1 MKILVTG
8 PTGTQGLP
16 VTKELIA
23 KGFEVKAFALESDP
37 RLPLLKELGA
47 EVFCGNLFDEESI
60 FQALEDCEGIFFL
73 PAIPSSGDET
83 NEVTVGRNVVSAAE
97 RAGVKYMVH
106 SSVDRAGEQE
116 SFERW
121 GPDFWP
127 GYGAYWVGKS
137 TVIDMVKS
145 SSIPHWTILKPA
157 YMMDCFV
164 PPKAWGMYPD
174 LKKGIVASVRDLDL
188 KVISMCGDDMGK
200 FVADAFC
207 NFDKYEGKEIPLAG
221 DAVSMR
227 EAAAAIA
234 KATGKPV
241 VAEQWTREEL
251 LATGGRDSVIDAQE
265 WDAVNGYKADI
276 EYAKSFGVPLST
288 FEEWALRHKDD
299 FDIQI

>member
-16 VTKELIA
+16 VTKELLA
-23 KGFEVKAFALESDP
+23 AGFDVKAFALENDP
-37 RLPLLKELGA
+37 KLPLLKELGA
-47 EVFCGNLFDEESI
+47 EVFCGDLFDEESI
-60 FQALEDCEGIFFL
+60 FNALEGCDGIFFL
-73 PAIPSSGDET
+73 PAIPSSGDATREIQ
-83 NEVTVGRNVVSAAE
+83 VGKNVVSAAE

-106 SSVDRAGEQE
+106 SSVDRAGEE
-116 SFERW
+116 KTFERW

-127 GYGAYWVGKS
+127 GYGAYWEGKS
-137 TVIDMVKS
+137 AVIGMVRN

-164 PPKAWGMYPD
+164 PFKAWGMYPD
-174 LKKGIVASVRDLDL
+174 LKQGVVASVRDLDL
-188 KVISMCGDDMGK
+188 KVIMMCGDDMGR

-221 DAVSMR
+221 DSVSMR

-234 KATGKPV
+234 EATGKPV
-241 VAEQWTREEL
+241 TAEQRTREEL

-276 EYAKSFGVPLST
+276 EYAKSFGVKLST
-288 FEEWALRHKDD
+288 FKEWAERHKND

>member
-16 VTKELIA
+16 VTKELLA
-23 KGFEVKAFALESDP
+23 AGFEVKAFALENDP
-37 RLPLLKELGA
+37 KLPLLKELGA
-47 EVFCGNLFDEESI
+47 EVFCGDLFDEESI
-60 FQALEDCEGIFFL
+60 FNALEGCDGIFFL
-73 PAIPSSGDET
+73 PAIPSSGDATREIQ
-83 NEVTVGRNVVSAAE
+83 VGKNVVSAAE

-106 SSVDRAGEQE
+106 SSVDRAGEE
-116 SFERW
+116 KTFERW

-127 GYGAYWVGKS
+127 GYGAYWEGKS
-137 TVIDMVKS
+137 AVIEMVRN

-164 PPKAWGMYPD
+164 PFKAWGMYPD
-174 LKKGIVASVRDLDL
+174 LKQGVVASVRDLDL
-188 KVISMCGDDMGK
+188 KGIMMCGDDMGR

-221 DAVSMR
+221 DSVSMR

-234 KATGKPV
+234 EATGKPV
-241 VAEQWTREEL
+241 TAEQRTREEL

-276 EYAKSFGVPLST
+276 EYAKSFGVKLST
-288 FEEWALRHKDD
+288 FKEWAERHKND